1 MRFRKKDYL
10 IFYVIIVTIFVMG
23 LSNVNVGSVLA
34 IVIGAIL
41 PSLILGTITNFLF
54 KSFGNMS
61 RP

>member
-1 MRFRKKDYL
+1 MRFRKKDYI

-23 LSNVNVGSVLA
+23 LSNVNVGSVFA

-54 KSFGNMS
+54 KV
-61 RP
+61 R